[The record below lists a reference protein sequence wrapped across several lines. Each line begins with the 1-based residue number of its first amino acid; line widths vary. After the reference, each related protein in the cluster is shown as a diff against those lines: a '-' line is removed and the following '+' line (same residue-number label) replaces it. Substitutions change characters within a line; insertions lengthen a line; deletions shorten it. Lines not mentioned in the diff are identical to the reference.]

1 MPDSQI
7 EEIKSKVDI
16 VELISEYVDLKRAGR
31 NFKGLC
37 PFHGEKTPSFMVTPE
52 IQIYKCFGCGA
63 GGDAIR
69 FIMDY
74 EKMEFGEAL
83 KFLADK
89 VGVKLKPIAG
99 SYVANQKD
107 DLFKA
112 NSTIASFYH
121 YLLKS
126 HVLGKD
132 AREYLKGRG
141 VTDESIDTFKLGF
154 SPDNSLATFTFLTK
168 KHKLP
173 TDILIKTGVIGQGAR
188 DYYDR
193 FRGRVVFP
201 LLDHLGNTA
210 GFAGRILDPT
220 LKTAKYINT
229 PETPVY
235 KKGNLLYA
243 LHLTKQDI
251 KQAGFAVVVEGEL
264 DCISSY
270 QAGVKNVVAIKG
282 SALTEA
288 QLRLLSRFCSKV
300 VLALDSDFAGDEA
313 ARRGIKTAAS
323 LGLTLRVAR
332 IAPYKDPDEIAKADP
347 SLWKK
352 AVREAQ
358 DVYEFLIDSVFNKF
372 DPSTTEG
379 KGNISREVS
388 PVIAEVEDEILK
400 AHLVKLVAERLG
412 VGEQAVINQSQKFY
426 AAKERTETLQEETRK
441 DVARTRRELLE
452 KHLLTCVLQY
462 DPSLLGEARADEL
475 IKTPLARKLF
485 EFLKEKITKKEKFD
499 LVQISDELP
508 PELKDFL
515 ALVVLAGSEDEDTE
529 FLKRETDEAFRNLDT
544 LDLKEKITLVTGKI
558 KEAELKN
565 NEESL
570 ARYERDLSRFT
581 QKLAELEL
589 A

>member
-7 EEIKSKVDI
+7 EEVKSKVDI
-16 VELISEYVDLKRAGR
+16 VELIGEYVELKKSGR
-31 NFKGLC
+31 NYKGLC

-52 IQIYKCFGCGA
+52 LQIYKCFGCGA

-69 FIMDY
+69 FVMDY

-83 KFLADK
+83 KFLADR
-89 VGVKLKPIAG
+89 VGVKLKPVAG
-99 SYVANQKD
+99 SFVSNQKD

-126 HVLGKD
+126 HVLGKG
-132 AREYLKGRG
+132 AREYLKERG
-141 VTDESIDTFKLGF
+141 VSEESIDTFKLGF
-154 SPDNSLATFTFLTK
+154 SPDNSSATFTFLTK
-168 KHKLP
+168 KHKIP
-173 TDILIKTGVIGQGAR
+173 PDILIKTGVIGQGAR

-193 FRGRVVFP
+193 FRGRVMFP

-220 LKTAKYINT
+220 AKTAKYINT

-243 LHLTKQDI
+243 LNLTKQDI

-264 DCISSY
+264 DSISSY

-288 QLRLLSRFCSKV
+288 QLRLLSRFCSRI

-323 LGLTLRVAR
+323 LGLTLKVAR

-347 SLWKK
+347 LLWKK
-352 AVREAQ
+352 AVLAAQ

-379 KGNISREVS
+379 KGNISREIS
-388 PVIAEVEDEILK
+388 PVLAEVEDEILK
-400 AHLVKLVAERLG
+400 AHLVKLIAERLG

-426 AAKERTETLQEETRK
+426 AARAATETQQEETKK
-441 DVARTRRELLE
+441 DTVKTRRELLE
-452 KHLLTCVLQY
+452 KHLLTSILQS
-462 DPSLLGEARADEL
+462 DPSLLDTPRADEL

-485 EFLKEKITKKEKFD
+485 DFLKEKVSKKEKFD

-508 PELKDFL
+508 SELKDYL
-515 ALVVLAGSEDEDTE
+515 ALVVLAGSEDEDGE
-529 FLKRETDEAFRNLDT
+529 FLKRETHEAFRNLET
-544 LDLKEKITLVTGKI
+544 LDLKEKIGLVIGKI
-558 KEAELKN
+558 KEAEVKN
-565 NEESL
+565 NEDSL

-581 QKLAELEL
+581 QKLAELEI